1 MLGHTGLTLLPSGPW
16 QAPQVMAF
24 ALPASAEP
32 STRPSAKTVLK
43 IKTHIVS
50 AANFFFILPD
60 RYSAGILVTAMMQIQ
75 KTEP

>member
-16 QAPQVMAF
+16 QALQMMAL

-32 STRPSAKTVLK
+32 STRPWAEAAPD
-43 IKTHIVS
+43 IKTHNAS

-60 RYSAGILVTAMMQIQ
+60 RY
-75 KTEP
+75 

>member
-16 QAPQVMAF
+16 QAAQVMAL

-32 STRPSAKTVLK
+32 STRPAAETVLD

-60 RYSAGILVTAMMQIQ
+60 RYLDGIRATAMIEIQ
-75 KTEP
+75 KTES